1 MLLLWRGVLI
11 QLEFLIGKDNW
22 GSVTKSIEIW
32 GLILNLMKGSKNL
45 IWKPETELP
54 DPVFYWWLAFE
65 LLVRFC
71 FGRHKLVGI
80 WSSLV
85 SLELLFVAWICRS
98 TGVVSMK
105 LQMRTNHFPT
115 GRNSTV
121 CGFFLIT
128 SRLIEP
134 VSTPLLVT
142 ADGFAYLPPRNCL
155 FCLC

>member
-32 GLILNLMKGSKNL
+32 GLILNLMKRSKNL

-85 SLELLFVAWICRS
+85 SLELLFVAWIAVRQE
-98 TGVVSMK
+98 
-105 LQMRTNHFPT
+105 L
-115 GRNSTV
+115 
-121 CGFFLIT
+121 
-128 SRLIEP
+128 SR
-134 VSTPLLVT
+134 
-142 ADGFAYLPPRNCL
+142 
-155 FCLC
+155 